1 MKGLSV
7 QASEIKFIEK
17 FHESM
22 ANFGHI
28 FTFQNLSKV
37 EVTLK
42 TFPDNFL
49 LKPFQPPYFLT
60 NLCWGQ

>member
-7 QASEIKFIEK
+7 LASEIKFIEK

-42 TFPDNFL
+42 
-49 LKPFQPPYFLT
+49 PFQPPYFLT